1 MSAFAEYIREIRK
14 SLEKGDSTEHTHR
27 TALEALL
34 EACDKDIDAT
44 NEPRRIACGAPD
56 FNITRKGV
64 PVGHV
69 ETKDVGVSLDEME
82 HGKGPNGKQF
92 KRYSTLPNWILTD
105 YLEFRW
111 YAAGQKRLTVRVA
124 DFDGK
129 GRVKITPD
137 GDEKLEQLLTAFY
150 HEPALTVGT
159 AKELAQRMAG
169 TTRIIRDLIIASF
182 KHETEETERRL
193 VQEVREPYGG
203 AMPSRGPWL
212 HNWLAAFRE
221 TLIPDLT
228 ETEFADMF
236 AQTLAYGLFAA
247 RIHAPANREFS
258 REMAAFKLPKT
269 NPFLRKL
276 FAEIA
281 GVDMPDTV
289 AWAVDDLVNLL
300 RHADM
305 AEIMQDFGKSK
316 GKEDPVVHFYETFLA
331 AYDPKVRD
339 QRGVRYTPEPVVQYI
354 VRSVDWLLQT
364 RFNRPQGL
372 ADDNTFIL
380 DPAVGTATFLYFVLT
395 LIFSKFVRQ
404 RGQWDGYVEK
414 HLLNRLFGFEILMA
428 PYAIAHLKLG
438 MLLEETG
445 YSFGSD
451 QRLGIFLTNTLEE
464 SARRSDRL
472 FADWISE
479 EANAAANVKAQLPI
493 MVVLGNP
500 PYANFGQMNRN
511 PWILG
516 LLNDYKRG
524 LNEKKLNLDDDFIK
538 FIRFAQWRIEKT
550 GHGIVGFITSNTY
563 IDGITHRRMRESLM
577 QAFDEIYILDLH
589 GSSKKRERT
598 PDGGK
603 DENVFD
609 ITVGVSIL
617 LAVRL
622 AETEPPSTGG
632 RALARVFHAELWGER
647 KGKYDWLSQNDAS
660 QTLWTE
666 LAPTEPHFFF
676 VPKDFGGDSE
686 YRAFPVITD
695 CLSAH
700 NTGIQTKRDSF
711 VYHFTEED
719 LQQVIQ
725 DLNDLSPET
734 IMQRYSLPS
743 DGRDWTLQWA
753 KEDVSRNHGLKTRVL
768 YHPFDHRWT
777 LYTGKTKGFM
787 AYPRAPLMRSTLQD
801 NRTLL
806 CVRNARRGN
815 IDSFLVANTIV
826 DKDAVSPFDNVTFF
840 PLYLYPAAEEL
851 DASAGRRPNINPE
864 FLKALAEKLGLS
876 QAGPHGLPQG
886 VTPEDIFHYA
896 YAVFHSPTYRT
907 RYAEFLKIDFPRLP
921 LTGNRDLFFRLA
933 TLGGELVALHL
944 MESPKLNDLITE
956 FPVKGTDTVE
966 KVQYNDKDDRVWI
979 NPTQY
984 FGGVPAAIWNFHIGG
999 YQVCEKWLK
1008 DRKGRKLTYEDTRH
1022 YQRIVVA
1029 LNETIRNMTEIDEVI
1044 RQHGDWPTAFS
1055 GNKT

>member
-1 MSAFAEYIREIRK
+1 MNSFAEYIREIRK

-69 ETKDVGVSLDEME
+69 ETKDIGVNLDEME
-82 HGKGPNGKQF
+82 RGKGSNGEQF
-92 KRYSTLPNWILTD
+92 RRYSTLPNWILTD

-129 GRVKITPD
+129 GRIKAKPD
-137 GDEKLEQLLTAFY
+137 GDKKLEQLLAAFY

-159 AKELAQRMAG
+159 ARELAQRMAG

-182 KHETEETERRL
+182 KHETEETERKL
-193 VQEVREPYGG
+193 VQEAREPYGA

-212 HNWLAAFRE
+212 HNWLTAFQE

-289 AWAVDDLVNLL
+289 AWAVEDLVNLL

-305 AEIMQDFGKSK
+305 AEILRDFGKGR

-395 LIFSKFVRQ
+395 LIFSKFARQ

-472 FADWISE
+472 FAGWISE

-500 PYANFGQMNRN
+500 PYANFGRMNRN

-516 LLNDYKRG
+516 LLNDYKKD
-524 LNEKKLNLDDDFIK
+524 LNEKKLNLDD
-538 FIRFAQWRIEKT
+538 
-550 GHGIVGFITSNTY
+550 
-563 IDGITHRRMRESLM
+563 
-577 QAFDEIYILDLH
+577 
-589 GSSKKRERT
+589 
-598 PDGGK
+598 
-603 DENVFD
+603 
-609 ITVGVSIL
+609 
-617 LAVRL
+617 
-622 AETEPPSTGG
+622 
-632 RALARVFHAELWGER
+632 
-647 KGKYDWLSQNDAS
+647 
-660 QTLWTE
+660 
-666 LAPTEPHFFF
+666 
-676 VPKDFGGDSE
+676 
-686 YRAFPVITD
+686 
-695 CLSAH
+695 
-700 NTGIQTKRDSF
+700 
-711 VYHFTEED
+711 
-719 LQQVIQ
+719 
-725 DLNDLSPET
+725 
-734 IMQRYSLPS
+734 
-743 DGRDWTLQWA
+743 
-753 KEDVSRNHGLKTRVL
+753 
-768 YHPFDHRWT
+768 
-777 LYTGKTKGFM
+777 
-787 AYPRAPLMRSTLQD
+787 
-801 NRTLL
+801 
-806 CVRNARRGN
+806 
-815 IDSFLVANTIV
+815 
-826 DKDAVSPFDNVTFF
+826 
-840 PLYLYPAAEEL
+840 
-851 DASAGRRPNINPE
+851 
-864 FLKALAEKLGLS
+864 
-876 QAGPHGLPQG
+876 
-886 VTPEDIFHYA
+886 
-896 YAVFHSPTYRT
+896 
-907 RYAEFLKIDFPRLP
+907 
-921 LTGNRDLFFRLA
+921 
-933 TLGGELVALHL
+933 
-944 MESPKLNDLITE
+944 
-956 FPVKGTDTVE
+956 
-966 KVQYNDKDDRVWI
+966 
-979 NPTQY
+979 
-984 FGGVPAAIWNFHIGG
+984 
-999 YQVCEKWLK
+999 
-1008 DRKGRKLTYEDTRH
+1008 
-1022 YQRIVVA
+1022 
-1029 LNETIRNMTEIDEVI
+1029 
-1044 RQHGDWPTAFS
+1044 
-1055 GNKT
+1055 

>member
-1 MSAFAEYIREIRK
+1 MNSFAEYIREIRK

-34 EACDKDIDAT
+34 EACGKDIDAT

-69 ETKDVGVSLDEME
+69 ETKDIGVNLDEME
-82 HGKGPNGKQF
+82 RGKGPNGEQF

-111 YAAGQKRLTVRVA
+111 YAAGEKRLTVRVA
-124 DFDGK
+124 DLDGK
-129 GRVKITPD
+129 GRLKITTD

-150 HEPALTVGT
+150 REPALTVGT

-169 TTRIIRDLIIASF
+169 MTRITRDLIIASF
-182 KHETEETERRL
+182 KHETEETERKL
-193 VQEVREPYGG
+193 VQEAREPYGA

-212 HNWLAAFRE
+212 HNWLTAFRE

-289 AWAVDDLVNLL
+289 AWAVEDLVNLL

-395 LIFSKFVRQ
+395 LIFSKFARQ

-479 EANAAANVKAQLPI
+479 EANAAAKVKAQLPI

-500 PYANFGQMNRN
+500 PYANFGRMNRN
-511 PWILG
+511 KWILG
-516 LLNDYKRG
+516 LLNDYKKD

-589 GSSKKRERT
+589 GSSKKREKT

-622 AETEPPSTGG
+622 AKTGPPSGG
-632 RALARVFHAELWGER
+632 WAPARVFHAELWGER

-660 QTLWTE
+660 QTPWTK
-666 LAPTEPHFFF
+666 LAPTKPYFFF
-676 VPKDFGGDSE
+676 VPKDFDAGSE
-686 YRAFPVITD
+686 YESGWKLCDVFSRFQNGVKTDRDDLFIDFDRTELSERMRRFYSDEGLTEQFRATYRVENSSSYDLLARRQRTRFEDANVQAFFYRPFDTRWLYYAPDLTSRPAYDIMRHM
-695 CLSAH
+695 LAGH
-700 NTGIQTKRDSF
+700 NRAIVTTRK
-711 VYHFTEED
+711 TEEKF
-719 LQQVIQ
+719 
-725 DLNDLSPET
+725 
-734 IMQRYSLPS
+734 
-743 DGRDWTLQWA
+743 G
-753 KEDVSRNHGLKTRVL
+753 VL
-768 YHPFDHRWT
+768 CTCLLAGH
-777 LYTGKTKGFM
+777 KSVA
-787 AYPRAPLMRSTLQD
+787 AYD
-801 NRTLL
+801 
-806 CVRNARRGN
+806 
-815 IDSFLVANTIV
+815 INTM
-826 DKDAVSPFDNVTFF
+826 F
-840 PLYLYPAAEEL
+840 PLYLYPAADEL
-851 DASAGRRPNINPE
+851 GASAGRRPNINPE
-864 FLKALAEKLGLS
+864 FLKALAEKLKVS
-876 QAGPHGLPQG
+876 QTEPHGLPQG

-896 YAVFHSPTYRT
+896 YAVFHSPTYRA

-933 TLGGELVALHL
+933 ALGGELVALHL

-956 FPVKGTDTVE
+956 FPVKGTDAVE
-966 KVQYNDKDDRVWI
+966 KVQYNDKDERVWI

-1029 LNETIRNMTEIDEVI
+1029 LNETIRDMKEIDEVI

-1055 GNKT
+1055 GNNT

>member
-1 MSAFAEYIREIRK
+1 
-14 SLEKGDSTEHTHR
+14 
-27 TALEALL
+27 
-34 EACDKDIDAT
+34 
-44 NEPRRIACGAPD
+44 
-56 FNITRKGV
+56 
-64 PVGHV
+64 
-69 ETKDVGVSLDEME
+69 
-82 HGKGPNGKQF
+82 
-92 KRYSTLPNWILTD
+92 
-105 YLEFRW
+105 
-111 YAAGQKRLTVRVA
+111 
-124 DFDGK
+124 
-129 GRVKITPD
+129 
-137 GDEKLEQLLTAFY
+137 
-150 HEPALTVGT
+150 
-159 AKELAQRMAG
+159 
-169 TTRIIRDLIIASF
+169 
-182 KHETEETERRL
+182 
-193 VQEVREPYGG
+193 
-203 AMPSRGPWL
+203 
-212 HNWLAAFRE
+212 
-221 TLIPDLT
+221 
-228 ETEFADMF
+228 
-236 AQTLAYGLFAA
+236 
-247 RIHAPANREFS
+247 
-258 REMAAFKLPKT
+258 
-269 NPFLRKL
+269 
-276 FAEIA
+276 
-281 GVDMPDTV
+281 
-289 AWAVDDLVNLL
+289 VNLL
-300 RHADM
+300 RHANM

-395 LIFSKFVRQ
+395 LIFSKFARQ

-438 MLLEETG
+438 MQLEETG

-493 MVVLGNP
+493 MVILGNP
-500 PYANFGQMNRN
+500 PYANFGRMNRN

-550 GHGIVGFITSNTY
+550 GHGIIGFITSNTY

-589 GSSKKRERT
+589 GSSKKKERT

-622 AETEPPSTGG
+622 AETEQLSDG
-632 RALARVFHAELWGER
+632 RAPARVFHAELWGAR
-647 KGKYDWLSQNDAS
+647 QGKYDWLWQNDA
-660 QTLWTE
+660 QTTSWTE
-666 LAPTEPHFFF
+666 LNPAQPYFFF
-676 VPKDFGGDSE
+676 VPKDFPLAGE
-686 YRAFPVITD
+686 YEDGYRLIDIVAGV
-695 CLSAH
+695 S
-700 NTGIQTKRDSF
+700 GIETKRDHFAIDFDREVLESRISDF
-711 VYHFTEED
+711 VLGNYSDED
-719 LQQVIQ
+719 RKKQFNV
-725 DLNDLSPET
+725 DDNE
-734 IMQRYSLPS
+734 
-743 DGRDWTLQWA
+743 WVVA
-753 KEDVSRNHGLKTRVL
+753 EAVKELRKNASWKTDFVQCVYR
-768 YHPFDHRWT
+768 PFDFRWIVYNRII
-777 LYTGKTKGFM
+777 LSRDRG
-787 AYPRAPLMRSTLQD
+787 PLMAGMNRD
-801 NRTLL
+801 NIGLIA
-806 CVRNARRGN
+806 ARQSKEEFAVLATKFTCTHKIVTVYDR
-815 IDSFLVANTIV
+815 SFL
-826 DKDAVSPFDNVTFF
+826 F
-840 PLYLYPAAEEL
+840 PLYLYPADDEL

-886 VTPEDIFHYA
+886 VTPEDIFHYT
-896 YAVFHSPTYRT
+896 YAIFNSPTYRT

-921 LTGNRDLFFRLA
+921 LTRNRDLFFHLA
-933 TLGGELVALHL
+933 TLGRDLVALHL

-966 KVQYNDKDDRVWI
+966 KVQYNDKDERVWI

-984 FGGVPAAIWNFHIGG
+984 FGGVPVAIWNFHIGG

-1022 YQRIVVA
+1022 YQRIVVS
-1029 LNETIRNMTEIDEVI
+1029 LNETIRLMTGIDDVI
-1044 RQHGDWPTAFS
+1044 RQQGDWPTAFS
-1055 GNKT
+1055 GNGEQE